1 MVATYQASDGS
12 KSFVS
17 LNSLARFHHGSRL
30 SSSNGNFFGSISSVK
45 VCEFPGFITYEAC
58 GLPKVVQFWLMR
70 AEAQACPYRKLN
82 PVGERE
88 QPIVIEN
95 REIDLK
101 FRRYLF
107 LEGLTKLI
115 LIGWCAHLLSGAV
128 LKAIEK
134 DYLVQGT
141 AWHDWKINKSGGS
154 ITLTPTKPEKPADTD
169 TRPKPP

>member
-1 MVATYQASDGS
+1 MVTRNLSIGIETGQIVTQIATPIFIRGSSD
-12 KSFVS
+12 
-17 LNSLARFHHGSRL
+17 LAPALR
-30 SSSNGNFFGSISSVK
+30 
-45 VCEFPGFITYEAC
+45 
-58 GLPKVVQFWLMR
+58 Q
-70 AEAQACPYRKLN
+70 
-82 PVGERE
+82 RE

-101 FRRYLF
+101 FRRYVF

-134 DYLVQGT
+134 DYHVQGT